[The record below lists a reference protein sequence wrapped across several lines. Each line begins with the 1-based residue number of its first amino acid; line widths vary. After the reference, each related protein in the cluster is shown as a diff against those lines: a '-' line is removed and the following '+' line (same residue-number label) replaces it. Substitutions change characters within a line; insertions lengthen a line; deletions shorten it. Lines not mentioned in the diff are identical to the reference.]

1 MNIAPLICGLAA
13 LCCAGAACAQDT
25 RSSFLP
31 VGCPDLSGQYRV
43 GGAGPTLADVL
54 EVLHAR
60 HAGSIGSEVKLNW
73 QAGGWLSVW
82 AKSDGKDP
90 MPAKPTVVL
99 KRSTDFS
106 CKNGALVF
114 KRIADVERRGTKGW
128 LKGGSIVQIKR
139 CAGGGLDITSS
150 FSGRQQTILFSYD
163 SASLGIPRLGTKE
176 TLTGTI
182 RWPDISEPLP
192 EEPSAR
198 AKPPEPPELREVTRA
213 REWLS
218 PSVLGPVTLG
228 WIERRGEGV
237 VASLTARKSGD
248 VPALEERLR
257 AASIVYEIKAPPVWS
272 NNHYEL
278 ELLFRLTGPAAT
290 RP

>member
-1 MNIAPLICGLAA
+1 MNVAPLVCALAA
-13 LCCAGAACAQDT
+13 LWCAGTACAQDT

-31 VGCPDLSGQYRV
+31 TGCPDLSGQYRV
-43 GGAGPTLADVL
+43 GGAGPTLADAL
-54 EVLHAR
+54 EVLSAR
-60 HAGSIGSEVKLNW
+60 HTGSIGSEVKLNW
-73 QAGGWLSVW
+73 QAGGLLGVW

-99 KRSTDFS
+99 KRSTDFN

-114 KRIADVERRGTKGW
+114 KRVTDVERRGTKGW

-139 CAGGGLDITSS
+139 SPGGGLDITSS

-163 SASLGIPRLGTKE
+163 SARLGIPKLGTKE
-176 TLTGTI
+176 TLTETI
-182 RWPDISEPLP
+182 RWPGVSEPLL
-192 EEPSAR
+192 EESTAR
-198 AKPPEPPELREVTRA
+198 AKPPELPELPEVIRA

-228 WIERRGEGV
+228 WIERHREGV
-237 VASLTARKSGD
+237 IASLTARKSGD
-248 VPALEERLR
+248 VLALEERLR
-257 AASIVYEIKAPPVWS
+257 AAAVVYEIRSPPVWS

-278 ELLFRLTGPAAT
+278 ELLFRSTGPAAA

>member
-1 MNIAPLICGLAA
+1 MNIASLICGLAA
-13 LCCAGAACAQDT
+13 LCCAGSVCAQDT

-31 VGCPDLSGQYRV
+31 AGCPDLSGQYRV
-43 GGAGPTLADVL
+43 TGAGPTLADAL
-54 EVLHAR
+54 EVLSAR
-60 HAGSIGSEVKLNW
+60 HAGSIGGEVKLDW
-73 QAGGWLSVW
+73 QPGGWLGVW

-114 KRIADVERRGTKGW
+114 KRVTDVERRGTKGW
-128 LKGGSIVQIKR
+128 LRGGSIVQIKR
-139 CAGGGLDITSS
+139 SSGGGLDITSW

-163 SASLGIPRLGTKE
+163 SARLGIPRLGTKE
-176 TLTGTI
+176 TLAETI

-198 AKPPEPPELREVTRA
+198 AKPLEPPELPEVTKA
-213 REWLS
+213 RKWLS
-218 PSVLGPVTLG
+218 PSVLGPATLG
-228 WIERRGEGV
+228 WLERRGEGV
-237 VASLTARKSGD
+237 IASLTARKSGD
-248 VPALEERLR
+248 VLALEDRLR
-257 AASIVYEIKAPPVWS
+257 AAAIVYEIKTPPIWS

-278 ELLFRLTGPAAT
+278 ELLFRSTGPAAA